1 MSERAEAQR
10 RPRADRRE
18 RPKGAVTLSANL
30 RADEQIRTVWSD
42 SNSLWLARRAS
53 HREVA
58 SIRIAWSDSNS
69 LWLARRAS
77 HREVASIRIAW
88 SDSNSLWLARRA
100 SHREVASKSHRRPNP
115 WGELR
120 WSSEPQDQGRSWLG
134 LPAQQDSAAPQGEHN
149 IPKPVRRTW
158 GLVNAAVVQGKIM
171 SLPGEICR
179 LRGPAGRRGAVAA
192 RVRGHR
198 AGVSRGREP
207 GKGAGERS
215 EGSVRGDARE
225 LV

>member
-1 MSERAEAQR
+1 MILWGASRLYILREEVIVTTSKSTSRRQGQRGDPMSERAEAQR

-77 HREVASIRIAW
+77 HREVAS
-88 SDSNSLWLARRA
+88 
-100 SHREVASKSHRRPNP
+100 KSHRRPNP

-120 WSSEPQDQGRSWLG
+120 WSSERQDQGRSWLG
-134 LPAQQDSAAPQGEHN
+134 LPAERNSAAPQGEHN

-158 GLVNAAVVQGKIM
+158 GMVNAAVVQGKIM
-171 SLPGEICR
+171 SYRPCIAGTRRLDGKYSRSVEAGQSQPG
-179 LRGPAGRRGAVAA
+179 
-192 RVRGHR
+192 
-198 AGVSRGREP
+198 
-207 GKGAGERS
+207 GAGC
-215 EGSVRGDARE
+215 
-225 LV
+225 